1 LEWHDQSAQPA
12 PLTPP
17 TAPLAPTAPV
27 EATAPV
33 KAAAP
38 TSGGPGLRRTVLTG
52 ALAGLLLV
60 GGLVAV
66 VSAASPDP
74 GASTAPSTTA
84 DPNDDTTTDPN
95 GGTTAHSTRPGH
107 AGGNAADC
115 PDKGTGG
122 SSGSDDSGTSGGSD
136 SSGSSAPA
144 ETPAT

>member
-1 LEWHDQSAQPA
+1 M
-12 PLTPP
+12 T
-17 TAPLAPTAPV
+17 PLAPSAPN
-27 EATAPV
+27 TPV
-33 KAAAP
+33 PAAAP
-38 TSGGPGLRRTVLTG
+38 ISGGSGLRRTVLTG

-60 GGLVAV
+60 GGAVAV

-74 GASTAPSTTA
+74 GASTAPSTMA
-84 DPNDDTTTDPN
+84 DPNDGTTTDPN
-95 GGTTAHSTRPGH
+95 GGTTAPSTRPGH

-122 SSGSDDSGTSGGSD
+122 SGGSDDSGTSGTPD

>member
-1 LEWHDQSAQPA
+1 MDWHDQTAQPA

-17 TAPLAPTAPV
+17 TAPLVPPATLAPTAHV
-27 EATAPV
+27 EATSPI
-33 KAAAP
+33 
-38 TSGGPGLRRTVLTG
+38 SDRSGLRRTVLTG

-60 GGLVAV
+60 GGAVAV

-84 DPNDDTTTDPN
+84 DPNDSTTDPD
-95 GGTTAHSTRPGH
+95 GGTTAPSTRPGH

-115 PDKGTGG
+115 PDKGTAG
-122 SSGSDDSGTSGGSD
+122 SNGSDDSGTSGSPD
-136 SSGSSAPA
+136 SSGNSAPA

>member
-1 LEWHDQSAQPA
+1 MEWHDQPAQPA

-17 TAPLAPTAPV
+17 APLVPPTPLAPTAP
-27 EATAPV
+27 E
-33 KAAAP
+33 AAAP
-38 TSGGPGLRRTVLTG
+38 SSGGPGLRRTVLTG

-74 GASTAPSTTA
+74 GTSTAPSTTA
-84 DPNDDTTTDPN
+84 DPNDGTTTDPS
-95 GGTTAHSTRPGH
+95 GGTTAPSTRPGH

-115 PDKGTGG
+115 PDKGTDG
-122 SSGSDDSGTSGGSD
+122 SSGSDDSGTSGSE
-136 SSGSSAPA
+136 SPGSSAPA